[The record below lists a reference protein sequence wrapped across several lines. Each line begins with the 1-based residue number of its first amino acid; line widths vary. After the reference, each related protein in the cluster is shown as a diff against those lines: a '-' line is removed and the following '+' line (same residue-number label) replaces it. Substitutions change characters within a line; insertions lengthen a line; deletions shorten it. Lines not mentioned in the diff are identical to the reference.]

1 MSNNNNCPIFPLRT
15 ILFPDSRLPLRIF
28 EPRYIDMV
36 SKCMKDS
43 SEFGVVLSRESNDPK
58 MFETYNIGTMAKI
71 IDWEQGNDGLLG
83 ITTIGTNKFKLL
95 GMNKQE
101 DGLNIG
107 DVEIIERE
115 GDFKPTEGFSN
126 LVSLLKAILEDIN
139 LYNDDEKKLE
149 SASWVSYRFA
159 EILPLKLEDKQKCL
173 EIDDPI
179 IRLNYLEPLIRMI
192 RDCLL
197 YTSPS
202 PRDRG

>member
-1 MSNNNNCPIFPLRT
+1 MSNDENCPIFPLRT
-15 ILFPDSRLPLRIF
+15 MLFPDSRLPLRIF

-43 SEFGVVLSRESNDPK
+43 LEFGVILSRESNDPK

-115 GDFKPTEGFSN
+115 GDFKPTENFSN
-126 LVSLLKAILEDIN
+126 LVSLLKAILDDIN
-139 LYNDDEKKLE
+139 LYNDDEKKFE
-149 SASWVSYRFA
+149 SASWVSFRFA

-192 RDCLL
+192 RDN
-197 YTSPS
+197 SQQ
-202 PRDRG
+202 

>member
-1 MSNNNNCPIFPLRT
+1 MSKDENCPIFPLRT
-15 ILFPDSRLPLRIF
+15 MLFPDSRLPLRIF

-43 SEFGVVLSRESNDPK
+43 LEFGVILSRESNDPK

-83 ITTIGTNKFKLL
+83 ITTIGRNKFKLL
-95 GMNKQE
+95 GMNMQE
-101 DGLNIG
+101 DRLNIG

-115 GDFKPTEGFSN
+115 GDFKPTENFSN
-126 LVSLLKAILEDIN
+126 LVSLLKAILDDIN
-139 LYNDDEKKLE
+139 LYNDDEKKFE
-149 SASWVSYRFA
+149 SASWVSFRFA
-159 EILPLKLEDKQKCL
+159 EILPLKLEDIQKCL

-192 RDCLL
+192 REN
-197 YTSPS
+197 SQQ
-202 PRDRG
+202 

>member
-1 MSNNNNCPIFPLRT
+1 MSNDENCPIFPLRT
-15 ILFPDSRLPLRIF
+15 MLFPDSKLPLRIF

-43 SEFGVVLSRESNDPK
+43 LEFGVILSRQSNDPK

-115 GDFKPTEGFSN
+115 GDFKPTENFSN
-126 LVSLLKAILEDIN
+126 LVSLLKAILDDIN
-139 LYNDDEKKLE
+139 LYNDDEKKFE
-149 SASWVSYRFA
+149 SASWVSFRFA

-192 RDCLL
+192 REN
-197 YTSPS
+197 SQQ
-202 PRDRG
+202 

>member
-1 MSNNNNCPIFPLRT
+1 MSNDENCPIFPLRT
-15 ILFPDSRLPLRIF
+15 MLFPDSRLPLRIF

-43 SEFGVVLSRESNDPK
+43 LEFGVILSRESNDPK

-107 DVEIIERE
+107 DVEIIKRE
-115 GDFKPTEGFSN
+115 GDFKPTENFSN
-126 LVSLLKAILEDIN
+126 LVSLLKAILDDIN
-139 LYNDDEKKLE
+139 LYNDDEKKFE
-149 SASWVSYRFA
+149 SASWVSFRFA

-192 RDCLL
+192 REN
-197 YTSPS
+197 SQQ
-202 PRDRG
+202 

>member
-1 MSNNNNCPIFPLRT
+1 MSNDDKCPIFPLRT

-43 SEFGVVLSRESNDPK
+43 LEFGVILSRESNDPK

-115 GDFKPTEGFSN
+115 GDFKPTENFSN
-126 LVSLLKAILEDIN
+126 LVSLLKAILDDIN
-139 LYNDDEKKLE
+139 LYNDDEKKFE
-149 SASWVSYRFA
+149 SASWVSFRFA

-192 RDCLL
+192 REN
-197 YTSPS
+197 SQQ
-202 PRDRG
+202 

>member
-1 MSNNNNCPIFPLRT
+1 MSKEEHCPIFPLRT

-36 SKCMKDS
+36 SKCMKETT
-43 SEFGVVLSRESNDPK
+43 EFGVVLSRESNEPK

-71 IDWEQGNDGLLG
+71 IDWEQSNDGLLG

-107 DVEIIERE
+107 NVEITERE
-115 GDFKPTEGFSN
+115 DDFKPTENFSN
-126 LVSLLKAILEDIN
+126 LVSLLKAILDDIN
-139 LYNDDEKKLE
+139 LYNEDEKKFE
-149 SASWVSYRFA
+149 SASWVSFRFA

-192 RDCLL
+192 REN
-197 YTSPS
+197 SQQ
-202 PRDRG
+202 

>member
-1 MSNNNNCPIFPLRT
+1 MSDKSNCPIFPLRT

-58 MFETYNIGTMAKI
+58 MFETYNMGTMAKI

-83 ITTIGTNKFKLL
+83 ISTIGTNKFKLL
-95 GMNKQE
+95 GMNKQD

-107 DVEIIERE
+107 NVEIFERE
-115 GDFKPTEGFSN
+115 GDFKPTENFSN
-126 LVSLLKAILEDIN
+126 LVSLLKAILDDIN
-139 LYNDDEKKLE
+139 LYNDDEKKFE
-149 SASWVSYRFA
+149 SASWVSFRFA
-159 EILPLKLEDKQKCL
+159 EILPLKLEDKQRCL

-192 RDCLL
+192 REN
-197 YTSPS
+197 SQQ
-202 PRDRG
+202 

>member
-1 MSNNNNCPIFPLRT
+1 MSNDENCPIFPLRT
-15 ILFPDSRLPLRIF
+15 MLFPDSRLPLRIF

-43 SEFGVVLSRESNDPK
+43 LEFGVILSRESNDPK

-115 GDFKPTEGFSN
+115 GDFKPTENFSN
-126 LVSLLKAILEDIN
+126 LVSLLKAILDDIN
-139 LYNDDEKKLE
+139 LYNDDEKKFE
-149 SASWVSYRFA
+149 SASWVSFRFA

-179 IRLNYLEPLIRMI
+179 IRLNYLQPLIRMI
-192 RDCLL
+192 REN
-197 YTSPS
+197 SQQ
-202 PRDRG
+202 